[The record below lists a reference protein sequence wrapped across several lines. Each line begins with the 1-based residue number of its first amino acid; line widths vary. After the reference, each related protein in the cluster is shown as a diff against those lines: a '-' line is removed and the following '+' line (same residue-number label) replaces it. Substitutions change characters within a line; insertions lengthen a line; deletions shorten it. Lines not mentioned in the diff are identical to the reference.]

1 MKKITNKI
9 HLILGL
15 GSGLV
20 VFIVAITGCLWVF
33 REEIKTITQEEIII
47 EKSNDDFLRITEAEK
62 IAHSVYPNKLIHG
75 ILYDDTSEPIEAI
88 FYQAEPLFY
97 SSVFIHPTKGD
108 ILKTE
113 NHLTGFFAFVLD
125 GHIHLWLPEAIGTQI
140 VKWSTVLFLLLVI
153 SGIYLWWPRNKKN
166 KKQRFKF
173 DWKASTKWK
182 RKNFDLHSV
191 VGFYICIFAL
201 IFIITGLIMAFP
213 VVNEMAYRVMGGDK
227 KATFLIPDASKYMAD
242 ENVKPIDQLL
252 PKLQK
257 EYPSAR
263 DYEIHLP
270 HTDSSAIY
278 VEISNEDGV
287 FYNSDFVFFDQNTLD
302 EVPSGTYYGKFN
314 EASMPDKIIRMN
326 YDTHVGAIGGLIGKI
341 TAFLASLTVASLPV
355 TGFLL
360 WYGKRFKKK
369 RKKKNGIVNK
379 TLAEVS

>member
-33 REEIKTITQEEIII
+33 REEIKAITQEEIII
-47 EKSNDDFLRITEAEK
+47 EKTNNDFLSITEAEK
-62 IAHSVYPNKLIHG
+62 IALTVYPDKLIHG
-75 ILYDDTSEPIEAI
+75 ILYDDTSKPIEVI

-97 SSVFIHPTKGD
+97 SSVFIHPTQGY

-173 DWKASTKWK
+173 DWKSTTKWK
-182 RKNFDLHSV
+182 RKNFDLHSIF
-191 VGFYICIFAL
+191 GFYVSIFAL
-201 IFIITGLIMAFP
+201 IFILTGLIMAFP
-213 VVNEMAYRVMGGDK
+213 IVNTAVYRALGGEKD
-227 KATFLIPDASKYMAD
+227 ATFLIPDGSKRQSTD
-242 ENVKPIDQLL
+242 TPKSIDQLL
-252 PKLQK
+252 GKLQK
-257 EYPSAR
+257 EYLSAM

-270 HTDSSAIY
+270 HSDSSAIY

-287 FYNSDFVFFDQNTLD
+287 FYNSDFVFFDQNTF
-302 EVPSGTYYGKFN
+302 EEIPSGTYYGKYDQ
-314 EASMPDKIIRMN
+314 ASIPDKLIRMN
-326 YDTHVGAIGGLIGKI
+326 YDTHIGAIAGLPGKI
-341 TAFLASLTVASLPV
+341 IAFLASLTVASLPV

-360 WYGKRFKKK
+360 WYGRKFKKK
-369 RKKKNGIVNK
+369 RKKKKSIENRE
-379 TLAEVS
+379 LAQAS